1 MPTKTITVRALY
13 YDPDYNK
20 SYGINTGK
28 IHTKCIFKK
37 ETYIV
42 TIFCVSLQNKYKPET
57 I

>member
-20 SYGINTGK
+20 SYGITTGK

-42 TIFCVSLQNKYKPET
+42 TIFLCKFAK
-57 I
+57 